1 MIIVVL
7 IRNQVLD
14 YIEVGLIFWF
24 FHEIQMIY
32 LEFQERV
39 ESYMEISDCCILENI
54 KNIWKFLHFSS
65 HFSSFVCAQFFK
77 WLKNFK
83 ASFHLSNL
91 TLIREK
97 ERIFDY
103 CIQIISNV
111 SRFHGEIFLKKAR
124 NSKNSNPELYCS
136 NFRILYT
143 FYNSRNCDLDL
154 DEAKQRL

>member
-1 MIIVVL
+1 MIIVIL
-7 IRNQVLD
+7 TRNQVLD
-14 YIEVGLIFWF
+14 YIEVGLIFSWDTNDLF
-24 FHEIQMIY
+24 GIS
-32 LEFQERV
+32 RK
-39 ESYMEISDCCILENI
+39 SYMEIWDCCILENI

>member
-1 MIIVVL
+1 MIIVIL
-7 IRNQVLD
+7 TRNQVLD
-14 YIEVGLIFWF
+14 YIEVGLIFSGDTNDLF
-24 FHEIQMIY
+24 
-32 LEFQERV
+32 
-39 ESYMEISDCCILENI
+39 EISRKSRELYGNLRL
-54 KNIWKFLHFSS
+54 LHSRKYKEYLKISPLFV
-65 HFSSFVCAQFFK
+65 SSFVCAQFFK

-124 NSKNSNPELYCS
+124 NSKNSNPEFYCS

>member
-1 MIIVVL
+1 MIMFIL

-14 YIEVGLIFWF
+14 YIEVGLIFSWDTNDLF
-24 FHEIQMIY
+24 GI
-32 LEFQERV
+32 LRK
-39 ESYMEISDCCILENI
+39 SYMEIWDCCILENI

>member
-1 MIIVVL
+1 MIIVIL

-14 YIEVGLIFWF
+14 YIEVGLIFSWDTNDLF
-24 FHEIQMIY
+24 GIS
-32 LEFQERV
+32 RK
-39 ESYMEISDCCILENI
+39 SYMEIWDCCILENI

>member
-1 MIIVVL
+1 MIIIIL
-7 IRNQVLD
+7 TRNQVLD
-14 YIEVGLIFWF
+14 YIEVGLIFSWDTNDLF
-24 FHEIQMIY
+24 GIS
-32 LEFQERV
+32 RK
-39 ESYMEISDCCILENI
+39 SYMEIWDCCILENI

-154 DEAKQRL
+154 DEAKQRF

>member
-1 MIIVVL
+1 MIIVIL

-14 YIEVGLIFWF
+14 YIEVGLIFSWDTNDLF
-24 FHEIQMIY
+24 G
-32 LEFQERV
+32 LSRK
-39 ESYMEISDCCILENI
+39 SYMEIWDCCILENI

>member
-1 MIIVVL
+1 MIIVIL
-7 IRNQVLD
+7 IRNQVLN
-14 YIEVGLIFWF
+14 YIEVGLIFSWDTNDLF
-24 FHEIQMIY
+24 GIS
-32 LEFQERV
+32 RK
-39 ESYMEISDCCILENI
+39 SYMEIWDCCILENI

>member
-1 MIIVVL
+1 MIMFIL

-14 YIEVGLIFWF
+14 YIEVGLIFSWDTNDLF
-24 FHEIQMIY
+24 GIS
-32 LEFQERV
+32 RK
-39 ESYMEISDCCILENI
+39 SYMEIWDCCILENI

-103 CIQIISNV
+103 CIQIISNI

>member
-1 MIIVVL
+1 MIIVIL

-14 YIEVGLIFWF
+14 YIEVGLIFSWDTNDLF
-24 FHEIQMIY
+24 GIS
-32 LEFQERV
+32 RK
-39 ESYMEISDCCILENI
+39 SYMEIWDCCILENI

-83 ASFHLSNL
+83 ASLHLSNL

>member
-1 MIIVVL
+1 MIMFIL

-14 YIEVGLIFWF
+14 YIEVGLIFSWDTNDLF
-24 FHEIQMIY
+24 GIS
-32 LEFQERV
+32 RK
-39 ESYMEISDCCILENI
+39 SYMEIWDCCILENI

-143 FYNSRNCDLDL
+143 FYNSRNCDLEL

>member
-1 MIIVVL
+1 MIMFIL

-14 YIEVGLIFWF
+14 YIEVGLIFSWDTNDLF
-24 FHEIQMIY
+24 GIS
-32 LEFQERV
+32 RK
-39 ESYMEISDCCILENI
+39 SYMEIWDCCILENI

-143 FYNSRNCDLDL
+143 FYNSGNCDLDL

>member
-1 MIIVVL
+1 MFIL

-14 YIEVGLIFWF
+14 YIEVGLIFSWDTNDLF
-24 FHEIQMIY
+24 GIS
-32 LEFQERV
+32 RK
-39 ESYMEISDCCILENI
+39 SYMEIWDCCILENI

-83 ASFHLSNL
+83 TSFHLSNL

>member
-1 MIIVVL
+1 MIMFIL

-14 YIEVGLIFWF
+14 YIEVGLIFSWDTNDLF
-24 FHEIQMIY
+24 GIS
-32 LEFQERV
+32 RK
-39 ESYMEISDCCILENI
+39 SYMEIWDCCILENI